1 MSQNLSDM
9 LAKALEEVAA
19 DPVNGLSFATRK
31 AILLELGPVASE
43 ATINAGLTRRT
54 RLCVECVKR
63 VLKIW
68 DAHYPTKQPQ
78 RMVELA
84 EGYLQGGFSAKQV
97 DKEALSFR
105 GGLDSSD
112 TPDKQPAYLVG
123 RGAVCAA
130 LVATTDELLEP
141 DEGISLEELMA
152 PEDPNYWDCAYWVA
166 GAEAGGMPWEE
177 AFDRAKY
184 RAFWDWYLID
194 AIPRAWSAVQAR

>member
-1 MSQNLSDM
+1 MTQNLSDM

-43 ATINAGLTRRT
+43 ATINAGLIRRT
-54 RLCVECVKR
+54 RLCVESVKR

-68 DAHYPTKQPQ
+68 DAHYPTKQPE

-84 EGYLQGGFSAKQV
+84 EGYLQGSFSAKQV

-152 PEDPNYWDCAYWVA
+152 PEDPDYWDCAYWVA
-166 GAEAGGMPWEE
+166 AAEAGGMPWEKS
-177 AFDRAKY
+177 FDRAKY
-184 RAFWDWYLID
+184 GAFWEWYLGY
-194 AIPRAWSAVQAR
+194 AIPKAWSSVVE